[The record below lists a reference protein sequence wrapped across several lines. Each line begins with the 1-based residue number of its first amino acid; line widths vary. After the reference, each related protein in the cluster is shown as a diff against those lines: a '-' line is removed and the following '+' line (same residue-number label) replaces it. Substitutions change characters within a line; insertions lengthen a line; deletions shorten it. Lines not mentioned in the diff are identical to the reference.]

1 MLRLLL
7 LLLLLVR
14 SDAHATD
21 SPNLGIP
28 TYARDDSAAAVAHR
42 RLAVAAFEIPVFALT
57 FRSPNV
63 LQGNVAEDLVL
74 LGSTLAGP
82 LEEILGEFCHESFR
96 IQTARLS
103 QNEAPNTAL
112 PEMVLQLLAVDFDVT
127 VVYQPRN
134 PDEDQNRHL
143 QTEWLDYYAQF
154 VGVAKFVQPLD
165 PADQPTDDYMQQLL
179 GSWVHQYLVE
189 DFTVLESMMRASED
203 PVLKNMEYLAVVE
216 DPKRGVFPYT
226 VAGTNND
233 NQGSSG
239 DANHKLT
246 RLLLSLLV
254 VVATATMAAVFFLV
268 RPHMATHRAKQLG
281 AFPRQED
288 PAHRLSL
295 AGRGGD
301 DDIDP
306 QALEESDR
314 WLKQVRVVGR
324 SCACTCVC

>member
-1 MLRLLL
+1 
-7 LLLLLVR
+7 
-14 SDAHATD
+14 
-21 SPNLGIP
+21 
-28 TYARDDSAAAVAHR
+28 
-42 RLAVAAFEIPVFALT
+42 
-57 FRSPNV
+57 
-63 LQGNVAEDLVL
+63 
-74 LGSTLAGP
+74 
-82 LEEILGEFCHESFR
+82 
-96 IQTARLS
+96 
-103 QNEAPNTAL
+103 
-112 PEMVLQLLAVDFDVT
+112 
-127 VVYQPRN
+127 
-134 PDEDQNRHL
+134 
-143 QTEWLDYYAQF
+143 